1 MKTYHFFK
9 NLGLCALVAS
19 ALPMFGSSGGLTKAQ
34 RLSGTAALYGGLALT
49 NPAKEIEKLTQEAEK
64 AAQDAEQATTLQQA
78 QEASTQAF
86 RSSQKSRE
94 LKDLLKIEV
103 EKVKNLLE
111 ELKVEATESNQLTI
125 YPIEQ
130 TNEEIAEV
138 EKIAQN
144 AQEAVTKALRA
155 WNKAD
160 NAVDAKKKAA
170 SAAPVVVPAPVNP
183 SAPAVVTAAGSSEV
197 PVRVTYDQ
205 DDVKWYDRL
214 LSMIKREEENIGFAN
229 DSIKEFP
236 NFKDEKLKKIANSEA
251 EIKRLKEIIETKA
264 ELKQIEQDRAAGMAS
279 AAPVVVHTPVT
290 PSAPEVVT
298 PAETVALQPAE
309 KPEPTPWT
317 DWYLDLPSSVAAAA
331 KAEEPEEEPEED
343 GDDDDDDESP
353 IAPAAKLIQP
363 EEEEPATPE
372 KKAQIKEALQKNWAM
387 KGQLMRLAQKKP
399 ATAMAEEIEEAEE
412 EEIIP
417 LAEETASGEN
427 ANVGSDLDDEQD
439 VISSQRPTYTKG
451 GALTPEGH
459 LQRLGQRQAREEAQ
473 RRSTW

>member
-19 ALPMFGSSGGLTKAQ
+19 ALPMFESSGGLTKAQ

-64 AAQDAEQATTLQQA
+64 AAQDAEQATTLEQA

-94 LKDLLKIEV
+94 LKDLLKVEV

-125 YPIEQ
+125 YPIER

-144 AQEAVTKALRA
+144 AQEAVTRA
-155 WNKAD
+155 IRASNKAD

-170 SAAPVVVPAPVNP
+170 SAAPVVV
-183 SAPAVVTAAGSSEV
+183 
-197 PVRVTYDQ
+197 
-205 DDVKWYDRL
+205 
-214 LSMIKREEENIGFAN
+214 
-229 DSIKEFP
+229 
-236 NFKDEKLKKIANSEA
+236 
-251 EIKRLKEIIETKA
+251 
-264 ELKQIEQDRAAGMAS
+264 
-279 AAPVVVHTPVT
+279 HTPVT
-290 PSAPEVVT
+290 PSAPAVVT

-363 EEEEPATPE
+363 EEEPATPE